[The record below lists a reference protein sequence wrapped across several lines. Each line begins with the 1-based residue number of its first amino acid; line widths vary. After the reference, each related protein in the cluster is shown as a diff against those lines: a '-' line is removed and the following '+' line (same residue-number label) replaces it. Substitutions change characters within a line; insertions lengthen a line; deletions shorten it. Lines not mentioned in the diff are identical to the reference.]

1 MDLLAQHIRRS
12 SLLGWNHLHGPS
24 WAFSSAHGSL
34 LSLSLKFQRTG
45 IALVFGQLN
54 LNSLL
59 IFAIRI
65 ALSSLKYPDS
75 RYGSASL
82 FVSFLHCAM
91 DLLFSSNLCNSTQ
104 PILQRKV
111 SSLHPCALV
120 WFFYFWFLEFMCA
133 LDALLH
139 FFFIVLYLCRQVL
152 FAIADAE
159 CEVSERA
166 WSSCGCS
173 AESLSSMRW
182 CNCSVLFSLVLLLFS
197 VWVLWWNSSLRMW
210 ATNKRLLYGCM
221 MTVTIRF
228 LLWECLWKQP
238 PEGQSIQFILVFRWI
253 HVLII
258 GRWNRH
264 FYRLMDRF

>member
-120 WFFYFWFLEFMCA
+120 WFF
-133 LDALLH
+133 
-139 FFFIVLYLCRQVL
+139 FFFFGIYVCAWCFTSILFYCVVFVSSGPVCHCRCRMRS
-152 FAIADAE
+152 I
-159 CEVSERA
+159 
-166 WSSCGCS
+166 G
-173 AESLSSMRW
+173 ESLKQ
-182 CNCSVLFSLVLLLFS
+182 
-197 VWVLWWNSSLRMW
+197 LWM
-210 ATNKRLLYGCM
+210 
-221 MTVTIRF
+221 
-228 LLWECLWKQP
+228 
-238 PEGQSIQFILVFRWI
+238 
-253 HVLII
+253 
-258 GRWNRH
+258 
-264 FYRLMDRF
+264 